1 MTTVN
6 SLSAQVA
13 PASDKGALG
22 KITADFDMFLNLL
35 TTQLQNQ
42 DPLDPM
48 DSSEYTQQLV
58 QYSQVEQSI
67 QQTQLLEEISARL
80 SMQDIGAAANL
91 VGRQVEYRRSEAP
104 LGDGPARWGWSA
116 DGEVAA
122 LIATVTNASGETVHR
137 TAMQP
142 GAASGSFSWDGTLSN
157 GSKAPPGSYTL
168 SLTGK
173 SAAGDTIP
181 VTASGSGEVTEVGF
195 RDGNVSLLV
204 GGVTVPLSQLTGV
217 AAKG

>member
-91 VGRQVEYRRSEAP
+91 VGRQVEYQRSEAP
-104 LGDGPARWGWSA
+104 LGDGPAQWGWSA
-116 DGEVAA
+116 NSEVAA
-122 LIATVTNASGETVHR
+122 LVATVTNTAGETVHR
-137 TAMQP
+137 AAMQP

-173 SAAGDTIP
+173 SATGDTIP

-217 AAKG
+217 SAKG